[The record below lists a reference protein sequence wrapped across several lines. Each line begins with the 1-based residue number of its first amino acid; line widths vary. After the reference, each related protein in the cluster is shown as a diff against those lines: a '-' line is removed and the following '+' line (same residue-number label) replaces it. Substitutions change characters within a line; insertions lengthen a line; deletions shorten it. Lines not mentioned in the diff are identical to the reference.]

1 MSTPTLV
8 SGSRMQRTADW
19 LWDVK
24 QAAQDELDL
33 IAYERREAAERA
45 VTFAELLEECAEN
58 FTGPQM
64 EVFMKALARGSNED
78 VHAIYCLLDQAKIRI
93 VERKIKEM
101 R

>member
-8 SGSRMQRTADW
+8 SGARMQRTADW
-19 LWDVK
+19 LFDVQ

-45 VTFAELLEECAEN
+45 VTFAELLEECAER
-58 FTGPQM
+58 FTEPQM

-78 VHAIYCLLDQAKIRI
+78 VHAIYCLLDQAKETI
-93 VERKIKEM
+93 VKR
-101 R
+101 RLAGGV